1 MEQFYLFKF
10 SNKNYFPS
18 VRNII
23 NGQLPQLGFY
33 SLIRPDIKIYSLL
46 YFDLANLE
54 KKIVSCNYDEL
65 SEARDVI
72 NETLEQI
79 INTHSKNLSKKKEL
93 VLSCDREDC
102 LVPKVNVLV

>member
-1 MEQFYLFKF
+1 M
-10 SNKNYFPS
+10 
-18 VRNII
+18 
-23 NGQLPQLGFY
+23 
-33 SLIRPDIKIYSLL
+33 
-46 YFDLANLE
+46 YFDLVNLE